1 VSDEKAVDDLFEVWD
16 EMITVFQESSTT
28 ARSITK
34 GAWEAASADPPTYT
48 SANYVADSVKAY
60 ANGVNTW
67 RRLAGL
73 WSDYAEEGDDN
84 P

>member
-1 VSDEKAVDDLFEVWD
+1 VTDEQAVEDLFVVWD
-16 EMITVFQESSTT
+16 KMITVFKDSSTT
-28 ARSITK
+28 ARNITK
-34 GAWEAASADPPTYT
+34 GAWEAASADPSTYT

-73 WSDYAEEGDDN
+73 WSDYAEEGGDN